1 MPTKRTFKSCSH
13 EELAELI
20 WKKLVESRDCE
31 ITGYSCASCTTCVEK
46 VQETYCWYWL
56 ADLVEKD
63 LKVSFDSENIE
74 AASHPNLKELVGFHT
89 LDNGFTFLG
98 IYAGGDWE
106 IPVFWI
112 LYMSPK
118 GLRGYI
124 PQKGNYWN
132 SDTNEAYGNNHVPDN
147 ENAFKRFGVEDYNDL
162 KIDQSLV
169 LNDIKENVILTESVA
184 S

>member
-1 MPTKRTFKSCSH
+1 
-13 EELAELI
+13 
-20 WKKLVESRDCE
+20 
-31 ITGYSCASCTTCVEK
+31 
-46 VQETYCWYWL
+46 
-56 ADLVEKD
+56 
-63 LKVSFDSENIE
+63 
-74 AASHPNLKELVGFHT
+74 
-89 LDNGFTFLG
+89 
-98 IYAGGDWE
+98 
-106 IPVFWI
+106 
-112 LYMSPK
+112 MSPK